1 MCPLALKITHGPC
14 GTLAPVTSTWTEDEL
29 THARRAVALAAEA
42 VDAGDHA
49 FGSLLIGPD
58 GDVLAEDRNRVVTTD
73 DATAHPEIA
82 LARWA
87 AAHLEPDVRAAT
99 TMVTS
104 GEHCAMCAAAHAW
117 VGLGPILLVSTSAQ
131 LGRWQAEDGAGSSPL
146 APLSITDVAPGVV
159 VRGPV
164 PELEAEIR
172 ALHRRAATA
181 ATTGTE

>member
-1 MCPLALKITHGPC
+1 MT
-14 GTLAPVTSTWTEDEL
+14 TTWTEDEL
-29 THARRAVALAAEA
+29 THARRAVALAAQA

-58 GDVLAEDRNRVVTTD
+58 GDVLAEDRNRVVSTG

-87 AAHLEPDVRAAT
+87 AAHLAKEVRAAT

-104 GEHCAMCAAAHAW
+104 GEHCVMCAAAHAW
-117 VGLGPILLVSTSAQ
+117 VGLGPVLVVSTGAQ
-131 LGRWQAEDGAGSSPL
+131 LGRWQAEDGVAPAPL
-146 APLSITDVAPGVV
+146 APLSITDVAPGVA

-172 ALHRRAATA
+172 ALHRRAAK
-181 ATTGTE
+181 G